1 MIEFKLD
8 DLIWINRTTA
18 EEVHKSTGISNSTL
32 SNMRTG
38 KNKNV
43 SVNTLNLLCK
53 HFNCRVSDILEYTP
67 ENK

>member
-1 MIEFKLD
+1 MIDFKLD
-8 DLIWINRTTA
+8 DLIWMNRTTA

-43 SVNTLNLLCK
+43 SVNTLNLLCR
-53 HFNCRVSDILEYTP
+53 HFNCSVSDILEYTP
-67 ENK
+67 ELE

>member
-8 DLIWINRTTA
+8 DLLWMHRTTA
-18 EEVHKSTGISNSTL
+18 EEVHKATGISNSTL

-43 SVNTLNLLCK
+43 SINTLDLLCK
-53 HFNCRVSDILEYTP
+53 YFKCKVSDILEF
-67 ENK
+67 NDD